1 MYDLIRSNTVGGS
14 NRVGRDLERVFDDF
28 FRLPLASTE
37 MGAPRVN
44 ITESD
49 DAIKMTFEVPGVD
62 KEDIKLSV
70 RNDMLTVSGERKSEV
85 REENESAIR
94 TEITTGSFSRSFTL
108 PNTVDPEKIEADYHN
123 GLLTVRMAKRE
134 EVKPRDIEIKVS

>member
-1 MYDLIRSNTVGGS
+1 MYDLMHSNSVNRS

-28 FRLPLASTE
+28 FRLPLANTE

-49 DAIKMTFEVPGVD
+49 DSIKMTFEVPGVD